1 MIRVRR
7 LLTTMAASSPT
18 PMEDIIRRKITE
30 TLNPIA
36 LQIYNDSHKHAHHA
50 PMQGVTSKET
60 HFRLEIVSE
69 AFEKQ
74 TQMVRHRSIYA
85 LLKDEMSEEG
95 GIHALQLKTRTPKEA
110 GEQVAYKLAKAEEKA
125 EKDEQRRRSLE
136 S

>member
-1 MIRVRR
+1 MIRLRR
-7 LLTTMAASSPT
+7 LLSTMAASSPT

-30 TLNPIA
+30 MLNPIA

-74 TQMVRHRSIYA
+74 TQMARHRSIYA
-85 LLKDEMSEEG
+85 LLKDEMNEEG

-110 GEQVAYKLAKAEEKA
+110 GEQEAYKLAKADEKA
-125 EKDEQRRRSLE
+125 QKEQRRRSLE

>member
-1 MIRVRR
+1 MIGLRR
-7 LLTTMAASSPT
+7 LLSTMAAPSLT

-30 TLNPIA
+30 TFNPISF
-36 LQIYNDSHKHAHHA
+36 QIFNDSHKHAHHA

-60 HFRLEIVSE
+60 HFRLEIISE

-74 TQMVRHRSIYA
+74 TQMARHRSIYA

-110 GEQVAYKLAKAEEKA
+110 GEQVAFKIAKAEEKA
-125 EKDEQRRRSLE
+125 KKDERRKSLD